1 MKLSLLMLIV
11 ILPLITL
18 VAQHKQ
24 HKQQIQ
30 LSAGWLNSTD
40 THEGVILTVGYE
52 RNIGKR
58 FTIEGVYSNIMQMRG
73 GWRGLQN
80 IGSSMLYYTKPSTS
94 SDAYPFEDRVPSNE
108 RNRKGIINGFER
120 SNDDALHTI
129 SGLLGYTI
137 IDKPKH
143 RLQLKSGALVGY
155 GSFVDE
161 DESGGAIFTLSDPNM
176 QPIPI
181 FYESDLY
188 SRNLFLGW
196 HIYSIDYQYHIK
208 KSISIGLRHS
218 LTYFNNIWIQDLIN
232 YQITLSK
239 HF

>member
-11 ILPLITL
+11 TLPLMVL
-18 VAQHKQ
+18 QAQ

-40 THEGVILTVGYE
+40 SHEGVSLSVGYE
-52 RNIGKR
+52 RNLGKR

-73 GWRGLQN
+73 GWIGLQN
-80 IGSSMLYYTKPSTS
+80 IVPSKMFYTKPSTG

-108 RNRKGIINGFER
+108 RNRKGIINEFER
-120 SNDDALHTI
+120 SNDDALHTV
-129 SGLLGYTI
+129 SGFVGYTI

-155 GSFVDE
+155 GSFVDS
-161 DESGGAIFTLSDPNM
+161 DESGESIFTLSEPNA
-176 QPIPI
+176 QPMPI
-181 FYESDLY
+181 FFESDLY
-188 SRNLFLGW
+188 SRNLFWGW
-196 HIYSIDYQYHIK
+196 HIYSVDYQYHIK

-232 YQITLSK
+232 YQISLSK